1 MVKSAFFLVLGFGLI
16 AAGIAGVATTMVVQ
30 KNEVAVKEIEQL
42 QGKMWTESLEEQKK
56 LEERRKELDRLAK
69 DIEVEKKR
77 LEEDRRRGDEEQRA
91 RKAALEDRERAAAR
105 LKVEPPKRV
114 APEGDQGGMRQ
125 QAPYKRFQD
134 QARKGS
140 SYAEL
145 RRSQSSRTSR
155 SEVSA
160 ENLKGITRRA
170 SLEVARSFEP
180 VEYYNRRIRQLV
192 VAEPFDY
199 SAGWMRVRVRVWR
212 SERLVMDD
220 LVRIPLARWYQERMA
235 EL

>member
-42 QGKMWTESLEEQKK
+42 QGKMWTEALEEQKK

-105 LKVEPPKRV
+105 PKVEPPKRV
-114 APEGDQGGMRQ
+114 A
-125 QAPYKRFQD
+125 
-134 QARKGS
+134 
-140 SYAEL
+140 
-145 RRSQSSRTSR
+145 
-155 SEVSA
+155 
-160 ENLKGITRRA
+160 
-170 SLEVARSFEP
+170 
-180 VEYYNRRIRQLV
+180 
-192 VAEPFDY
+192 
-199 SAGWMRVRVRVWR
+199 
-212 SERLVMDD
+212 
-220 LVRIPLARWYQERMA
+220 
-235 EL
+235 